1 MSSYPEILLTLRR
14 FIGNLTNFSSP
25 FVGSHLDKGD
35 KLIGQSGPLEPHRP
49 ASVTYGHGRSSRAG
63 RVLDLP
69 QPC

>member
-35 KLIGQSGPLEPHRP
+35 KLIGPPDHLNLI
-49 ASVTYGHGRSSRAG
+49 A
-63 RVLDLP
+63 P
-69 QPC
+69 QA